1 MHLERKTG
9 EGINHEVI
17 VILSAEV
24 RQDTQNNMGFSP
36 ILWKG
41 KKGLK
46 G

>member
-1 MHLERKTG
+1 MGERV
-9 EGINHEVI
+9 NHEVN
-17 VILSAEV
+17 VILRAEV

-46 G
+46 E